1 MILKKRAKV
10 FWFFFSKKNILTY
23 FLPGGLMEGFTD
35 IRAGGWVRHLP
46 RRLIP
51 YAILARFDRPI
62 GAWLLFLPGFW
73 SISLAAQNLSLG
85 IYLFALFALGALVM
99 RGAGCVVN
107 DLWDRKMDAQVA
119 RTRGRPLASGIL
131 KPIDALTFLALL
143 CSIGLV
149 LLLQLDVQARLLGV
163 GVLVLVVLYPLAKRV
178 TWWPQIVLG
187 LTFGWGAPM
196 GYAAASGRFYALP
209 GLLLYG
215 AAILWILGYDT
226 IYAHQDREDDALIGV
241 KSTARLFERNTGA
254 LLMVCYTGTI
264 VLVAAAMVAARL
276 HLFGILLL
284 AYPAVLLARQIVLLD
299 VDNPAV
305 CLALFK
311 SNREVGLAIG
321 VAILVGQF

>member
-1 MILKKRAKV
+1 VILKKRAKV

-23 FLPGGLMEGFTD
+23 LLCGGLMEGFTD

-73 SISLAAQNLSLG
+73 SICLAAQNLSLG
-85 IYLFALFALGALVM
+85 IYLVALFAVGALVM

-107 DLWDRKMDAQVA
+107 DLWDRKMDAQVV

-131 KPIDALTFLALL
+131 KPIDALAFLALL
-143 CSIGLV
+143 CSIGLII
-149 LLLQLDVQARLLGV
+149 LIQLDDPARALGV

-196 GYAAASGRFYALP
+196 GFAAASGRLWGLP

-241 KSTARLFERNTGA
+241 KSTARLFERNTGG

-276 HLFGILLL
+276 HGFGILLL
-284 AYPAVLLARQIVLLD
+284 AYPAMLLARQIVLLD